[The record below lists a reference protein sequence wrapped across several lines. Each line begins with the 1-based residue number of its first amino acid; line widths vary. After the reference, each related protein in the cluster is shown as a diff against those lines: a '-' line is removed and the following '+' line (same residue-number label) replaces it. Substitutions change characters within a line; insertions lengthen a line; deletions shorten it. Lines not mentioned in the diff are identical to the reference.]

1 MHLAHHKYPL
11 NFPTPINS
19 SVNNDKSLV
28 NNDKSLV
35 DDDYI
40 PIPILLPCQENNISQ
55 NDSHLNV
62 NTPRKDATLEV
73 IKESKHRQDNEK
85 YYMLSFKLNELEER
99 TKTKFSNIQENIN
112 FLEEEF
118 RDMKKSFNDIKTS
131 LEVLHF
137 NYLQMMNRYQEKS
150 FVPLN
155 ETNNI
160 PLKKKSAEK
169 KSQVVSN
176 IKTIPRIGSN
186 NSLKKSFK

>member
-11 NFPTPINS
+11 HFPTPINS
-19 SVNNDKSLV
+19 SV

-40 PIPILLPCQENNISQ
+40 PIPILLPCQENNVSQ
-55 NDSHLNV
+55 NDLHSNV

-131 LEVLHF
+131 LDVLHF

-160 PLKKKSAEK
+160 PLKKKSTEK